1 MTRIDENEQY
11 KIIGGPTSPCEGPVH
26 PRARVLLVEDND
38 DDVLLFRRT
47 LRKLP
52 EPIALRVAGDG
63 EEAQSALFEQL
74 GSMPH
79 LVVLDLQLP
88 KINGLN
94 VLRAIRSRS
103 ETKYIPVIVLTSSL
117 LDSDITTAYDYGANS
132 YVRKPLTMHS
142 FTEIMSTLINYWTR
156 FNRIPSTTAT
166 ERYSYPRGNEL
177 R

>member
-1 MTRIDENEQY
+1 MTQNNEHEQY
-11 KIIGGPTSPCEGPVH
+11 RLIGGPTSPSEGPVY

-52 EPIALRVAGDG
+52 EPVALRIAGDG
-63 EEAQSALFEQL
+63 EEAQNMLFDQNSL
-74 GSMPH
+74 IPH
-79 LVVLDLQLP
+79 VIVLDLQLP
-88 KINGLN
+88 KITGLD
-94 VLRAIRSRS
+94 VLREIRSRS
-103 ETKYIPVIVLTSSL
+103 ETKYVPVIILTSSL

-156 FNRIPSTTAT
+156 FNRIPSTAAT
-166 ERYSYPRGNEL
+166 ERYSYPGEQG
-177 R
+177 

>member
-1 MTRIDENEQY
+1 MAQNNEHEQY
-11 KIIGGPTSPCEGPVH
+11 RLIGGPTSPSEGPVY

-52 EPIALRVAGDG
+52 EPVALRVAGDG
-63 EEAQSALFEQL
+63 EEAQNVLFNEISL
-74 GSMPH
+74 IPH
-79 LVVLDLQLP
+79 VVVLDLQLP

-94 VLRAIRSRS
+94 VLRELRKRP
-103 ETKYIPVIVLTSSL
+103 ETKYVPVIILTSSL

-156 FNRIPSTTAT
+156 FNRIPSTAAT
-166 ERYSYPRGNEL
+166 ERYLFPGEQG
-177 R
+177 